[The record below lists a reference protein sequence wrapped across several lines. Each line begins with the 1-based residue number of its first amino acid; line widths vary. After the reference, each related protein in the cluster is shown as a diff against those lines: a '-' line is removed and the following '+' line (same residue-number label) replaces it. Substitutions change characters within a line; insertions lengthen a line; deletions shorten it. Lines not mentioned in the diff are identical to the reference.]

1 MCLLDL
7 PHTVTMLIVEDKH
20 VSFFHLYGVLHRT
33 NKVVSATNTGF
44 IAEDKVTIQIP
55 LSVRSD
61 TTRGYKSP
69 VTWKNQLQSEKD
81 DSFTFFDGVIVIKG
95 DIDVSTI
102 SDVSLTGLK
111 KQFDDVNI
119 INSVDTCDWGSE
131 MLQHWKVVC
140 K

>member
-1 MCLLDL
+1 MCFIEL
-7 PHTVTMLIVEDKH
+7 PHTVTMLIIDGNH
-20 VSFFHLYGVLHRT
+20 ISFFHLYGVLHRT
-33 NKVVSATNTGF
+33 SKVVSATDNGF

-61 TTRGYKSP
+61 TTNGYKSP
-69 VTWKNQLQSEKD
+69 VVWKKQLQSEKD
-81 DSFTFFDGVIVIKG
+81 ESFTFFDGVIVIKG

-102 SDVSLTGLK
+102 SDVSLTALK
-111 KQFDDVNI
+111 KQFDEVSV
-119 INSVDTCDWGSE
+119 INSIDTCDWGSE